1 MNEGGH
7 MRKSQEFRR
16 LEIFFKLSFTFE
28 ELWLVDCVYRL
39 WIHKQHMCKPLA
51 IVLKMAVWP
60 IISIS
65 VFKHETDDAMFYLKL
80 GMYHPGGEL
89 VPLKHFPIVHWA
101 ICCLLAG
108 LQSDCLLPK
117 GSLF

>member
-1 MNEGGH
+1 MVG
-7 MRKSQEFRR
+7 
-16 LEIFFKLSFTFE
+16 
-28 ELWLVDCVYRL
+28 DCVYRL

-80 GMYHPGGEL
+80 GMYHGGGDL

>member
-1 MNEGGH
+1 

-16 LEIFFKLSFTFE
+16 LEMFFFQAVIYLCG
-28 ELWLVDCVYRL
+28 VVVGDCVYRL

-65 VFKHETDDAMFYLKL
+65 VFKHEPDDAMFYLKL
-80 GMYHPGGEL
+80 GMYHPGGILYLSNTFL
-89 VPLKHFPIVHWA
+89 VCTGPYVS
-101 ICCLLAG
+101 CLRF
-108 LQSDCLLPK
+108 SE
-117 GSLF
+117 